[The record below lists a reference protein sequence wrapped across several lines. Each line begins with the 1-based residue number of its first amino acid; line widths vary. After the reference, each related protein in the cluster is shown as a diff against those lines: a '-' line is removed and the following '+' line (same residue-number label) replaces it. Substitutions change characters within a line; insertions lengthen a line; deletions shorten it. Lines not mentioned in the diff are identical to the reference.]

1 MDRPAHSWD
10 LTPQEAI
17 QVQQQLRWL
26 VRSTPLSEPVH
37 TVAGADISYNK
48 LSDVLY
54 SAIVVLSLPDLRI
67 VDQVGVVSTAKF
79 PYIPGLLS
87 FREIPSLLEAWEKL
101 TVRPDVIMLDGQGIA
116 HPRRFGIAC
125 HTGVLL
131 DLPAIGC
138 AKSILSG
145 RHGELAPEAG
155 STAPLVDRGEQIGVA
170 LRTKHKVSPIFVSIG
185 HRIDL
190 PTAIDLVLRSTSKY
204 RQPEPTRQAHLLVNE
219 MRRREKK

>member
-26 VRSTPLSEPVH
+26 VRSTPLSGPVH
-37 TVAGADISYNK
+37 TIAGADISYNK
-48 LSDVLY
+48 FSDVLY

-155 STAPLVDRGEQIGVA
+155 STAPLIDRGEQIGVA
-170 LRTKHKVSPIFVSIG
+170 LRTKHKVSPVFVSIG

-190 PTAIDLVLRSTSKY
+190 PNAIDLVLRSTSKY

-219 MRRREKK
+219 MRRGEKK